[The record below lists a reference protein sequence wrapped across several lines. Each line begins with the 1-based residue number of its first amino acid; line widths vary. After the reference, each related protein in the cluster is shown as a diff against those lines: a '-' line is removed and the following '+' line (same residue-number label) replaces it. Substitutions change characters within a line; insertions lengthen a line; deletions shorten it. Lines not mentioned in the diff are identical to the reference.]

1 MRFARGFTEQC
12 DRGQWRI
19 MWILFDDARE
29 GGAPAR
35 LYREPV
41 EIVVAEQLDEVIPA
55 LERIRSGLTSG
66 RHAAGYLAYEAGHAL
81 DPKLK
86 ACFRPAYGPLLYFGL
101 FEGFASPAISALL
114 PSPESAFI
122 GLPSPRISQ
131 GHYESAVSTV
141 HDHLFAGD
149 FYQANLTFGCDV
161 AVAGAPLALY
171 SRLRQSARA
180 GWGGVI
186 LHDDRAIISLS
197 PEQFFT
203 LNRGVIEARPM
214 KGTAPRRSTDAADRA
229 EAAELAAD
237 EKQRAEN
244 LMIVDLMR
252 NDLAR
257 ISVPGS
263 VEVPD
268 LFTVETYPTVHQM
281 VSRITALM
289 RPECDAIDIIRTIFP
304 CGSVTGAPKVAA
316 IETLGKLEPEP
327 RGAYTGSMGW
337 IEPHRNGHA
346 GDAAFN
352 VMIRTLEWH
361 RASAKARLGLGSGL
375 VVDSKPSNEWAE
387 CLLKGDFVRREG
399 QDFDLI
405 ETMRFDPSEGIVDL
419 DRHLD
424 RMKNSAADLDFQFD
438 RHAARNELQAATF
451 GRKHRAMVRLLLSR
465 SGAMAIQA
473 KPYDDPDKLP
483 VRVAVRPLPVDPSD
497 FRLRYKTTDRRFL
510 DLARQREDAYETVF
524 VDPEGQLTE
533 GSRTSIFVERDGKLL
548 TPPISRGLMPGILR
562 AKLIEEGKA
571 EEAELTPADLDQGF
585 YIGNVIRGLIPAKTA

>member
-1 MRFARGFTEQC
+1 LADE
-12 DRGQWRI
+12 
-19 MWILFDDARE
+19 LE
-29 GGAPAR
+29 
-35 LYREPV
+35 E
-41 EIVVAEQLDEVIPA
+41 VVPA
-55 LERIRSGLTSG
+55 LEQIRSGLRSG
-66 RHAAGYLAYEAGHAL
+66 KHAAGYLAYEAGHAF

-86 ACFRPAYGPLLYFGL
+86 PSFRPAYGPLLCFGL
-101 FEGFASPAISALL
+101 FDGFETPDIAALL
-114 PSPESAFI
+114 PSPDSAFI

-131 GHYESAVSTV
+131 RHYESAVGAV
-141 HDHLFAGD
+141 HEHLFAGD

-161 AVAGAPLALY
+161 GVAGAPLAVY

-180 GWGGVI
+180 GWGGVV
-186 LHDDRAIISLS
+186 LQDEQAIISLS

-203 LNRGVIEARPM
+203 LHRGIVEARPM
-214 KGTAPRRSTDAADRA
+214 KGTAPRRNTEATDRA

-257 ISVPGS
+257 ISTPGS

-268 LFTVETYPTVHQM
+268 LFSVETYPTVHQM
-281 VSRITALM
+281 VSRITALI

-304 CGSVTGAPKVAA
+304 CGSVTGAPKIAA
-316 IETLGKLEPEP
+316 IEALRELEPEP

-337 IEPHRNGHA
+337 IEPHHRGDS

-361 RASAKARLGLGSGL
+361 RPLAKARLGLGSGL
-375 VVDSKPSNEWAE
+375 VVDSNPSNEWAE

-424 RMKNSAADLDFQFD
+424 RMRNSAADLDFQFD

-451 GRKHRAMVRLLLSR
+451 GRKQRGMVRLLLSR

-473 KPYDDPDKLP
+473 KPYNDPEELP

-524 VDPEGQLTE
+524 VDPDGQLTE

-548 TPPISRGLMPGILR
+548 TPPLSRGLMPGILR

-571 EEAELTPADLDQGF
+571 EEAELTPADLEQGF
-585 YIGNVIRGLIPAKTA
+585 YIGNVIRGLIPAKTT

>member
-1 MRFARGFTEQC
+1 
-12 DRGQWRI
+12 

-29 GGAPAR
+29 GGAAPR
-35 LYREPV
+35 LYREPAQI
-41 EIVVAEQLDEVIPA
+41 IVADELDEVIPA
-55 LERIRSGLTSG
+55 LERIRSGLRTGS
-66 RHAAGYLAYEAGHAL
+66 HAAGYLAYEAGHAFE
-81 DPKLK
+81 PKLK
-86 ACFRPAYGPLLYFGL
+86 ASFRPAYGPLLCFGL
-101 FEGFASPAISALL
+101 FEGFEVPDISVLL
-114 PSPESAFI
+114 PSPDSAFI

-141 HDHLFAGD
+141 HEHLFAGD

-203 LNRGVIEARPM
+203 LHRGVVEARPM
-214 KGTAPRRSTDAADRA
+214 KGTAPRRNVEAADRA
-229 EAAELAAD
+229 EATELAAD

-257 ISVPGS
+257 ISIPGS
-263 VEVPD
+263 VEVPN
-268 LFTVETYPTVHQM
+268 LFTVESYPTVHQM
-281 VSRITALM
+281 VSRITALL
-289 RPECDAIDIIRTIFP
+289 RTECDAIDIIRTIFP
-304 CGSVTGAPKVAA
+304 CGSVTGAPKIAA
-316 IETLGKLEPEP
+316 IEALGKLEPEP

-337 IEPHRNGHA
+337 IEPHRNGDS

-361 RASAKARLGLGSGL
+361 RPSAKARLGLGSGL
-375 VVDSKPSNEWAE
+375 VVDSNPSNEWAE

-424 RMKNSAADLDFQFD
+424 RMRNSAADLDFRFD

-451 GRKHRAMVRLLLSR
+451 GRKQRAMVRLLLSR

-473 KPYDDPDKLP
+473 KPYDDPEELP

-524 VDPEGQLTE
+524 VDPDGQLTE

-548 TPPISRGLMPGILR
+548 TPPLSRGLMPGILR

-571 EEAELTPADLDQGF
+571 EEAELTPADLTQGF
-585 YIGNVIRGLIPAKTA
+585 YIGNVVRGLIPARTA

>member
-1 MRFARGFTEQC
+1 
-12 DRGQWRI
+12 

-29 GGAPAR
+29 AAPPPR
-35 LYREPV
+35 LYRQPTQI
-41 EIVVAEQLDEVIPA
+41 IVADELDDVIPA
-55 LERIRSGLTSG
+55 LERIRSGLRSG
-66 RHAAGYLAYEAGHAL
+66 KHAAGYLAYEAGHAF
-81 DPKLK
+81 DPKLNASFRK
-86 ACFRPAYGPLLYFGL
+86 ADGPLLCFGL
-101 FEGFASPAISALL
+101 FDGVETPDISSIL

-131 GHYESAVSTV
+131 GQYEAAVAKV
-141 HDHLFAGD
+141 HDHLLAGD

-161 AVAGAPLALY
+161 AVAGAPLAIY
-171 SRLRQSARA
+171 ARLRQLARA

-203 LNRGVIEARPM
+203 LRGGVVEAKPM
-214 KGTAPRRSTDAADRA
+214 KGTAPRRSVEAADQA
-229 EAAELAAD
+229 EVADLATD

-257 ISVPGS
+257 ISIAGS

-268 LFTVETYPTVHQM
+268 LFAVETYPTVHQM
-281 VSRITALM
+281 VSRITALV

-304 CGSVTGAPKVAA
+304 CGSVTGAPKIAA
-316 IETLGKLEPEP
+316 IEALRKLEGEP

-337 IEPHRNGHA
+337 IEPDRNGKT

-352 VMIRTLEWH
+352 VLIRTLEWD
-361 RASAKARLGLGSGL
+361 RRSAKARLGLGSGL

-405 ETMRFDPSEGIVDL
+405 ETMRFDPSDGIVDL

-424 RMKNSAADLDFQFD
+424 RMRNSAADLDFQFD

-451 GRKHRAMVRLLLSR
+451 GRKQRAMVRLLLSR
-465 SGAMAIQA
+465 TGAMAIQV
-473 KPYDDPDKLP
+473 KPYDAPAELP

-524 VDPEGQLTE
+524 VDPDGQLTE

-548 TPPISRGLMPGILR
+548 TPPLSRGLMPGILR
-562 AKLIEEGKA
+562 AKLIEEGRA

-585 YIGNVIRGLIPAKTA
+585 YIGNVVRGLIPAKVA